1 MKLNS
6 LDSKRSCLCLSRPPS
21 FENIINEL
29 KISKMNLEIIYD
41 IIIIK
46 NHIILIRS
54 VINFMTRLH
63 VNIHNLK
70 AVIILMW

>member
-1 MKLNS
+1 
-6 LDSKRSCLCLSRPPS
+6 
-21 FENIINEL
+21 
-29 KISKMNLEIIYD
+29 MNLEIIYD